1 MAGVDPDYLE
11 PQQLH
16 LCMKHA
22 INHILQEPK
31 IVWARP
37 AKLVKPDDTYK
48 LYYIP
53 AKGPEYYTGAKDTD
67 IFDPK
72 TYVNLARFCTDMAK
86 LAEKQTRILRSS
98 INLADVRCDLTQ
110 GDIPLH
116 TGLALLHKLNYS
128 TVTATLPTVK
138 GIPTGDFDESEF
150 RGWIEHEQLLGI
162 IINIGLK
169 GEKGRAGQAGWH
181 YTAISKFYNSSSR
194 TWTRVE
200 GRLVPNNYCYID
212 TLPSGRPPT
221 VQCLGLEA
229 LIAFM
234 KTELNILAIAYVFFD
249 KDASYPSVAF
259 KRAVNI
265 KVIGGQRRKTQ
276 KNRPYKTRRTRKQRG
291 GAPLAEMPKICFG
304 TAQENLKNI
313 LTMALDSSYNHIDGA
328 EAYASGRPTY
338 HGIVKNAIK
347 TIPREN
353 LWITWKDNNI
363 TQTKIAN
370 ICKKLGCGYI
380 DLFLVHH
387 SCGTASDFTEFK
399 KAQEAGLI
407 RYYGVSNCED
417 IETIRVLK
425 QEHNI
430 FANQIQARPPGG
442 RIENRKSLPPDFIE
456 QCNSLG
462 VAVMLFAT
470 ISGVSNAESMDYDYW
485 PDNVKNINKYYID
498 KYIKSSPNVLMVSST
513 TGNSLFMN
521 IIDVYENKPLI
532 TKEKMVEIENKL
544 KEMSL
549 ARM

>member
-1 MAGVDPDYLE
+1 
-11 PQQLH
+11 
-16 LCMKHA
+16 
-22 INHILQEPK
+22 
-31 IVWARP
+31 
-37 AKLVKPDDTYK
+37 
-48 LYYIP
+48 
-53 AKGPEYYTGAKDTD
+53 
-67 IFDPK
+67 
-72 TYVNLARFCTDMAK
+72 
-86 LAEKQTRILRSS
+86 
-98 INLADVRCDLTQ
+98 
-110 GDIPLH
+110 
-116 TGLALLHKLNYS
+116 
-128 TVTATLPTVK
+128 
-138 GIPTGDFDESEF
+138 
-150 RGWIEHEQLLGI
+150 
-162 IINIGLK
+162 
-169 GEKGRAGQAGWH
+169 
-181 YTAISKFYNSSSR
+181 
-194 TWTRVE
+194 
-200 GRLVPNNYCYID
+200 
-212 TLPSGRPPT
+212 LPSGQPPT

-234 KTELNILAIAYVFFD
+234 KKELNILAIAYVFFD
-249 KDASYPSVAF
+249 KDTSYPSVAF

-363 TQTKIAN
+363 SQTKIAN

-456 QCNSLG
+456 QCNALG

-485 PDNVKNINKYYID
+485 PNNVKNINKYYID

-532 TKEKMVEIENKL
+532 TKEKMVEIEDKL